1 MMNYTATDQKFK
13 EVGYTAFELFYF
25 VPTSKEPKRIFKH
38 SGESPELAQE
48 QLKKEVDRLP
58 AGTRF
63 EIQAKKNAR
72 DTADT
77 AHVWQFMSEASPM
90 QSAPGWPV
98 NIMPQ
103 AMGFNGFAGMGSM
116 YDPSELKEE
125 KRRLEELKEKL
136 QDEKMKI
143 MLAEL
148 KLDQAKEKHA
158 ETVAAD
164 RAKLAELE
172 KKYTSTAGAAK
183 RGAEMLLGEAI
194 ESFAEKGN
202 FGTFGAKL
210 MGIDAPANLGEA
222 EETASPE
229 HQAIEKIA
237 EYIAEQNLTLDQLK
251 NLKGGIAVTIKK
263 WKDGISQE

>member
-1 MMNYTATDQKFK
+1 MNYTATDQKFK

-25 VPTSKEPKRIFKH
+25 VPTSKEPKRVYKH

-48 QLKKEVDRLP
+48 QLRKEVERLP

-63 EIQAKKNAR
+63 EIQAKKNAK

-77 AHVWQFMSEASPM
+77 AHVWQFMSEAAPM

-98 NIMPQ
+98 NMMPQ
-103 AMGFNGFAGMGSM
+103 GVGFSGFSGFGSM
-116 YDPSELKEE
+116 VDPNELKEE
-125 KRRLEELKEKL
+125 KRRLEDLKDKLLEERTDLKIAKL
-136 QDEKMKI
+136 QLE
-143 MLAEL
+143 
-148 KLDQAKEKHA
+148 QAKEKHA

-194 ESFAEKGN
+194 EHFAETGN

-222 EETASPE
+222 EEPASPE

-237 EYIAEQNLTLDQLK
+237 EYIAEQNLNLDQLK
-251 NLKGGIAVTIKK
+251 QLRGGIAVTIKK

>member
-25 VPTSKEPKRIFKH
+25 VPTSKEPKRVYKH

-48 QLKKEVDRLP
+48 QLRKEVERLP

-63 EIQAKKNAR
+63 EIQAKKNAK

-77 AHVWQFMSEASPM
+77 AHVWQFMSEAAPM
-90 QSAPGWPV
+90 QGAPGWPV
-98 NIMPQ
+98 NMMPQ
-103 AMGFNGFAGMGSM
+103 GVGFSGFSGFGSM
-116 YDPSELKEE
+116 VDPHELKDE
-125 KRRLEELKEKL
+125 KRRLEDLKERLMDERMNLKIEKL
-136 QDEKMKI
+136 Q
-143 MLAEL
+143 
-148 KLDQAKEKHA
+148 LDQAKEKHA

-194 ESFAEKGN
+194 EAFAEKGN

-210 MGIDAPANLGEA
+210 MGIDAPGNLGEA
-222 EETASPE
+222 QEPTSPE
-229 HQAIEKIA
+229 HQAIENIA
-237 EYIAEQNLTLDQLK
+237 EYIAAQQLTLDQLK
-251 NLKGGIAVTIKK
+251 QLRGGIAVTIKK